1 MPAPTNR
8 KKPLRRSVPAGRV
21 VLKTPLL
28 VAARAGHVDVM
39 EALIKA
45 GADTKLKSQAGT
57 TLLLAAASS
66 SRVQAAKL
74 AFQYD
79 KNVTAVDDQ
88 NSTAMHLS
96 MGGAQGNQ
104 ANQENMVEMVQ
115 FLADIGVP
123 MDEVDKR
130 GRTPC
135 KVGDGAPFDKP
146 IQRMAEIIYARG
158 GVPKYIPKEFVM
170 PKELAAKLAAEG
182 KTPPGT
188 DRANAAAKP

>member
-1 MPAPTNR
+1 MQ
-8 KKPLRRSVPAGRV
+8 
-21 VLKTPLL
+21 
-28 VAARAGHVDVM
+28 
-39 EALIKA
+39 ALIKA
-45 GADTKLKSQAGT
+45 GADTTVKSQAGT

-66 SRVQAAKL
+66 SKVGSAKL
-74 AFQYD
+74 AYQYD

-96 MGGAQGNQ
+96 MGGANGNQ

-115 FLADIGVP
+115 FLADVGVP
-123 MDEVDKR
+123 MDELDKR

-158 GVPKYIPKEFVM
+158 GTPKYIPKEFVM

-182 KTPPGT
+182 KSP
-188 DRANAAAKP
+188 ANSDSTNPVPKP